1 MILDLL
7 VAMMKTIFS
16 LLILILSFSLFSQ
29 ELFSTKFRIKNE
41 GQNFFKLDAQ
51 AASLSNNIIRNNAF
65 LSFIS
70 PEEVNQDFKSCW
82 KKFIL
87 NRSVKIEIKK
97 SKYKQIAINNEYFIY
112 QTTFNPKDVNII
124 NVSLNQFK
132 NFCKIN

>member
-29 ELFSTKFRIKNE
+29 ELFITKFRIKNE

-51 AASLSNNIIRNNAF
+51 AASLSNKIIRNNAF

-70 PEEVNQDFKSCW
+70 PEEVNKDFKSCW

-132 NFCKIN
+132 KFCKIN

>member
-16 LLILILSFSLFSQ
+16 LLILILSFSIFSQ

-51 AASLSNNIIRNNAF
+51 AASLSNKIIRNNAF

-70 PEEVNQDFKSCW
+70 PEEVNKDFKSCW

-87 NRSVKIEIKK
+87 YRSVKIEIKK
-97 SKYKQIAINNEYFIY
+97 SKYKQIAINYEYFIY

-124 NVSLNQFK
+124 NVSLNQLK
-132 NFCKIN
+132 KFCKIK

>member
-51 AASLSNNIIRNNAF
+51 AASLSNKIRRNNAF
-65 LSFIS
+65 VSFIS
-70 PEEVNQDFKSCW
+70 PEEVNKAIKSCGQ
-82 KKFIL
+82 KFL
-87 NRSVKIEIKK
+87 
-97 SKYKQIAINNEYFIY
+97 
-112 QTTFNPKDVNII
+112 
-124 NVSLNQFK
+124 
-132 NFCKIN
+132 